1 MRKWREDM
9 EYLWGFLIIGGP
21 IILGLALI
29 YGTFQYRNRD
39 RRLDGVS
46 ENSAKRVRED
56 IRRKDEK
63 KVAR

>member
-1 MRKWREDM
+1 M

-39 RRLDGVS
+39 RRLDRVS
-46 ENSAKRVRED
+46 QDSAKRVRED
-56 IRRKDEK
+56 SMREEERK
-63 KVAR
+63 VMR

>member
-1 MRKWREDM
+1 M

-39 RRLDGVS
+39 RRLDQAS
-46 ENSAKRVRED
+46 QNSARRVRDEISSED
-56 IRRKDEK
+56 EQRVRR
-63 KVAR
+63 

>member
-1 MRKWREDM
+1 M

-39 RRLDGVS
+39 RRLDRLS
-46 ENSAKRVRED
+46 ENSAKRVRDE
-56 IRRKDEK
+56 IRREDERT
-63 KVAR
+63 VRR